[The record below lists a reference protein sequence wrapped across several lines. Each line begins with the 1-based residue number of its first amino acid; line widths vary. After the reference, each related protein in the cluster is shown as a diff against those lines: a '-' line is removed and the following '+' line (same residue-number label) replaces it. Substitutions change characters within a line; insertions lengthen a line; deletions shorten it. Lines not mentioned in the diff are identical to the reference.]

1 MKTTPSRWLALL
13 CVITLATGCSDD
25 AAKPT
30 PTKDMSSAKDMRIPL
45 DMDSPKDQGRDLQST
60 PDQGKTQ
67 DQSADQDMRTSQDM
81 RPSQDMNTPQDMA
94 SAKDLGDDMTAQQDM
109 AASQDMSNNTPD
121 MPPAPT
127 RPRGQCKVSA
137 DCGNA
142 ELSCQSDAVGGTCL
156 GPCAACDDIPGPD
169 TYSCRVGAC
178 VRDCDKDEDCELGRT
193 CSRNLCVVQRCTNN
207 VCPTPQ
213 FACSAPDGICVRASC
228 AQGQSCP
235 AGTTCD
241 RGLCMEP

>member
-1 MKTTPSRWLALL
+1 MMTHTSRCLALFCAL
-13 CVITLATGCSDD
+13 TLATSCSDD
-25 AAKPT
+25 SAKPNAPADLGT
-30 PTKDMSSAKDMRIPL
+30 TRDMRSQPDLSAPKDQGQPDLTGPRDMAQAKDMASEQDMPPAKDMSSPQDMAT
-45 DMDSPKDQGRDLQST
+45 T
-60 PDQGKTQ
+60 PDQGAEM
-67 DQSADQDMRTSQDM
+67 SPPA
-81 RPSQDMNTPQDMA
+81 
-94 SAKDLGDDMTAQQDM
+94 
-109 AASQDMSNNTPD
+109 DMSVTPD

-127 RPRGQCKVSA
+127 RPPGQCKVSA
-137 DCGNA
+137 DCGSA
-142 ELSCQSDAVGGTCL
+142 ELTCERSAVGGTCL
-156 GPCAACDDIPGPD
+156 GPCAACDAIPGPD

-178 VRDCDKDEDCELGRT
+178 VRDCEKDEDCALGRT